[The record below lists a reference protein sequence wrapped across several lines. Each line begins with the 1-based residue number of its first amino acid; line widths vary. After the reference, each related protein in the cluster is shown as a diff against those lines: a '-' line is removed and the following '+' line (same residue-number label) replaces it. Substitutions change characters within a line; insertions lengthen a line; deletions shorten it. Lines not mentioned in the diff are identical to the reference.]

1 VCSYCIAS
9 CGDLGPAHGATFFIY
24 YVRVIAAKELQL
36 QDKTYCNNPL
46 AKSFFSLCFQQI
58 YFFPNKPE
66 KEGGLS
72 IHSGTNQL
80 RDFTN
85 SSPH

>member
-24 YVRVIAAKELQL
+24 YVRVVAAKGLQL

-46 AKSFFSLCFQQI
+46 AKSFFHCVFSKFISSQI
-58 YFFPNKPE
+58 NLKKREVYRFI
-66 KEGGLS
+66 LAR
-72 IHSGTNQL
+72 TN
-80 RDFTN
+80 
-85 SSPH
+85 